1 MREQCS
7 ICGKRVKD
15 KFLLGFLHLCL
26 TDKEQQGF
34 GTYIAA
40 SRAGAGHAWVDAIN
54 KERGVK

>member
-54 KERGVK
+54 K